1 MHVDE
6 PSPQVDWSAGEVRLL
21 TEAQQWP
28 VLDRPRR
35 AGVSSFG
42 ISGTNA
48 HVILEQAPPADATP
62 ADATPADAPPND
74 ATTVEAPSTGVAPA
88 DEPLTDAPAVEAPS
102 TDATPAV
109 APPVLPWLLSARSA
123 EALRAQA
130 DLVAGTAGALDVAY
144 SLATTRTAWERRAVV
159 VAAAGDDAIRALRA
173 VAEGAD
179 AAELVQ
185 GSPSAGKLAML
196 FTGQGAQRLGMGREL
211 AAAYPAFAEAFAEV
225 CGHLDAQLERPL
237 REVLYTEPDVAD
249 AALLDQTAYS
259 QSALFAIEVALF
271 RLLDSWGIRPELVA
285 GHSIGEITAAHVA
298 GVLSLPDAATL
309 VTARGRLMQGMRE
322 DGAMVAVEASEAEVR
337 RELAGREAELGIA
350 AVNGPLSVVIS
361 GDDDA
366 VGAAADGWRARGRRT
381 KRLRVSHAFH
391 SPHMEPMLAE
401 FHQIVAGLA
410 FAPPRVPVVSNRTG
424 RLADPDEICTPE
436 YWVRHVR
443 EAVRFSDGIATLQAT
458 GVTTFLEVGPD
469 AVLTTMGR
477 DCVTDMADAALVPVL
492 RSGRPEATT
501 LLTAVATL
509 HTRGV
514 PVDWR
519 AWFAPTGARVT
530 DLPTYPFQR
539 RRLWLDAP
547 AGSGGDVPG
556 LGQRAAAHPLLGA
569 VIGLAGADGTVL
581 TGRLSLR
588 THPWLAEH
596 ALAGTV
602 LLPGTAFIELA
613 VRAGDQV
620 GCGLVEELTL
630 EAPLIVPAQGGVDL
644 QVVVGVPDEAGRCP
658 VTVHSQPDDRVPGW
672 TRHASGVLA
681 PVAATLPAVPAEGA
695 WPPAGAVPVDLDG
708 HYDRLADSGYHYGP
722 LFQGLRAAWRR
733 DDEVYAEVA
742 LPEDVWSSAERFSL
756 HPALF
761 DAVLHTLDLTGR
773 DPSDDD
779 LLRLPFAW
787 RGVALHATGAA
798 ALRVRLRRIGPEEA
812 SFELADTA
820 GVPVASVASL
830 VVRPLA
836 ADQLARART
845 GHRSSLYQVAWT
857 PVPAP
862 ETATNDATVVLGDD
876 DLGLGVPRHPDF
888 AALAADIERTGAAPR
903 TVAVAWRT
911 TSDSTVAAATGAL
924 ALVQGWLA
932 DERFASSRLA
942 VVTTRAVATAEGE
955 DVPRPVDATVWGLVR
970 AAQEE
975 NPGRLALVDLDGAD
989 PTGLQAALAVDA
1001 EPQLVVRRAELFAP
1015 RLAPLPVPDGE
1026 LPVDPDPEGTVLVTG
1041 GTGGL
1046 GRLVAEHL
1054 VTRHGVRRLLLASR
1068 RGPAA
1073 PGAEELVAR
1082 LAAAGAQVTVVACDL
1097 ADRAA
1102 VAALLDGVPAAHP
1115 LVGVIHAAGVLDD
1128 GLVATL
1134 TPERAAAVLAPKAES
1149 ARHLHE
1155 LTLDRSLRWFV
1166 LFSSVA
1172 ATLGGAGQASYTA
1185 ANAYLDALAQHR
1197 RAHGLAGISLAWGL
1211 WAEPGSG
1218 MTGHLGEVDLRRMG
1232 RSGVVAL
1239 STGDALALFDATV
1252 PAGPALAL
1260 PVRLDLAA
1268 VRARAEGVPPLLR
1281 GLVPAPTRRTAA
1293 GAAGPAAGERSL
1305 ADRLA
1310 GLTPDDADRMV
1321 TELVCARAAEVLG
1334 HDRPQAIDPDKG
1346 FLELGFDSLAALEFR
1361 NSIGAASG
1369 LRLPATLIYDY
1380 PSPAAVARFV
1390 RSELTGV
1397 LGGTPSLEAELARLE
1412 ALMDDTVPDEGER
1425 GRITVRL
1432 QALMSRWNA
1441 TYGAAGAE
1449 PAAGDLTSATAD
1461 ELFEILDD
1469 ELQGS
1474 D

>member
-1 MHVDE
+1 MLPRTLHVAE
-6 PSPQVDWSAGEVRLL
+6 PSPQIDWSAGEVRLL
-21 TEAQQWP
+21 TEAQGWP
-28 VLDRPRR
+28 ALDRPRR

-48 HVILEQAPPADATP
+48 HVILEQAPPTD
-62 ADATPADAPPND
+62 
-74 ATTVEAPSTGVAPA
+74 PSP
-88 DEPLTDAPAVEAPS
+88 
-102 TDATPAV
+102 TDATATDMPPVDAPTADV
-109 APPVLPWLLSARSA
+109 APVVTPPVLPWLLSARSA

-130 DLVAGTAGALDVAY
+130 DLVAGTGGALDVAY
-144 SLATTRTAWERRAVV
+144 SLATTRTAWEHRAVV

-179 AAELVQ
+179 SAELVQ

-211 AAAYPAFAEAFAEV
+211 AAAYPAFAETFAEV
-225 CGHLDAQLERPL
+225 CGHLDAQLDRPL

-249 AALLDQTAYS
+249 AALLDQTGYS

-271 RLLDSWGIRPELVA
+271 RLLGSWGIRPDLVA

-337 RELAGREAELGIA
+337 RELVGREAELGIA

-366 VGAAADGWRARGRRT
+366 VGAVADGWRARGHRT

-410 FAPPRVPVVSNRTG
+410 FAPPRVPVVSNLTG

-443 EAVRFSDGIATLQAT
+443 EAVRFSDGIATLQAA

-477 DCVTDMADAALVPVL
+477 DCVTDMADASLVPVL
-492 RSGRPEATT
+492 RGGRQEAAT

-539 RRLWLDAP
+539 RRLWLDVP

-620 GCGLVEELTL
+620 GCNLVEELTL
-630 EAPLIVPAQGGVDL
+630 EAPLIVPEQGGVDL

-658 VTVHSQPDDRVPGW
+658 VTVYSQPDDRVQGW
-672 TRHASGVLA
+672 TRHATGVLA
-681 PVAATLPAVPAEGA
+681 PVAATVPAAPTGGA
-695 WPPAGAVPVDLDG
+695 WPPAGAVPIDLDG
-708 HYDRLADSGYHYGP
+708 RYDRLADSGYHYGP

-761 DAVLHTLDLTGR
+761 DAVLHTLDLTGT
-773 DPSDDD
+773 DPSDD

-836 ADQLARART
+836 ADQLGGARAGR
-845 GHRSSLYQVAWT
+845 RSSLYQVAWT

-862 ETATNDATVVLGDD
+862 ETSTNDATVVLGDD
-876 DLGLGVPRHPDF
+876 ALGLGAPRHPDF
-888 AALAADIERTGAAPR
+888 AALAADIERTGTAPR
-903 TVAVAWRT
+903 TVVVAWRA

-942 VVTTRAVATAEGE
+942 VVTARAIATADGE
-955 DVPRPVDATVWGLVR
+955 DVPRPVDATIWGLVR

-989 PTGLQAALAVDA
+989 STGLRAALAVDT

-1026 LPVDPDPEGTVLVTG
+1026 LPVDPDSEGTVLVTG

-1073 PGAEELVAR
+1073 PGVEELVAR
-1082 LAAAGAQVTVVACDL
+1082 LAAAGAEVTVVACDV

-1102 VAALLDGVPAAHP
+1102 AAALLDRVPAAHP

-1128 GLVATL
+1128 GLVDTL
-1134 TPERAAAVLAPKAES
+1134 TSERTAAVLAPKAEA

-1166 LFSSVA
+1166 LFSSAA

-1197 RAHGLAGISLAWGL
+1197 RAHGLAGSSLAWGL

-1218 MTGHLGEVDLRRMG
+1218 MTGHLGEVDLRRMA
-1232 RSGVVAL
+1232 RSGVSAL

-1252 PAGPALAL
+1252 QAGPALVL

-1268 VRARAEGVPPLLR
+1268 VRARVEGVPPLLR
-1281 GLVPAPTRRTAA
+1281 GLVPVPTRRTAA
-1293 GAAGPAAGERSL
+1293 GAAGPAAGKRSL

-1321 TELVCARAAEVLG
+1321 TELVCARVAEVLG
-1334 HDRPQAIDPDKG
+1334 HDRSHVIDADRG

-1361 NSIGAASG
+1361 NSLGAATG

-1397 LGGTPSLEAELARLE
+1397 LRGTPSLEAELARLE

-1425 GRITVRL
+1425 GRITLRL

-1449 PAAGDLTSATAD
+1449 PAAEDLTSATAD